1 MDLVGLVGLM
11 GLVGLVG
18 LLGFAGV
25 VGLLGFV
32 GLGGLE
38 AGQIGN
44 PSLLLNNRDVP
55 TRLHRQMQSA
65 QRQKAGQ
72 L

>member
-1 MDLVGLVGLM
+1 MDLVGLM
-11 GLVGLVG
+11 GLVGL
-18 LLGFAGV
+18 

-44 PSLLLNNRDVP
+44 PFLLLNNRNVP
-55 TRLHRQMQSA
+55 TRLHRQIQSS
-65 QRQKAGQ
+65 QRDEKY
-72 L
+72 

>member
-1 MDLVGLVGLM
+1 MGLM
-11 GLVGLVG
+11 GLLGLVG

-44 PSLLLNNRDVP
+44 PFLLLNNRNVP
-55 TRLHRQMQSA
+55 TRLHRQIQSS
-65 QRQKAGQ
+65 QRDEKY
-72 L
+72 

>member
-1 MDLVGLVGLM
+1 MGLM

-44 PSLLLNNRDVP
+44 PFLLLNNRNVP
-55 TRLHRQMQSA
+55 TRLHREIQSS
-65 QRQKAGQ
+65 QRDEKY
-72 L
+72 